1 MCFHHLTFNQEYI
14 AYKMYHF
21 LVSLTCNTLP
31 SNTNNLSQW
40 SHLIFLRAI
49 LYLVF
54 INGNCNT
61 CSRGRKHQFLR
72 WKETT
77 IKVKALLNWLKERTC
92 YATANLSV
100 TFQAAK
106 WKQKNEL
113 FYKISLTKMTDYFS
127 RNAFFFNKRQITDKV
142 SIIKQPTLR
151 DIKAFTITINIK
163 GWFLMN
169 AFKAFVFQ
177 TKLLSNLANA
187 TVFV

>member
-1 MCFHHLTFNQEYI
+1 
-14 AYKMYHF
+14 
-21 LVSLTCNTLP
+21 
-31 SNTNNLSQW
+31 
-40 SHLIFLRAI
+40 
-49 LYLVF
+49 
-54 INGNCNT
+54 
-61 CSRGRKHQFLR
+61 
-72 WKETT
+72 
-77 IKVKALLNWLKERTC
+77 
-92 YATANLSV
+92 
-100 TFQAAK
+100 
-106 WKQKNEL
+106 
-113 FYKISLTKMTDYFS
+113 MTDYFS